1 MKTSDWITLLATRS
15 GPAPRHLVGRR
26 LLAAGLLGALA
37 SGAATLGLL
46 GLNPALAGA
55 PAALVTKLAYL
66 LALLA
71 GAALLLDRLAR
82 PGASPRRALPVLAA
96 ALLGLGATALVS
108 LAEAAPAQAAALFWG
123 RSWASCPWR
132 IAALSLPAL
141 AAALWALRGLAPTR
155 PPLAG
160 LAAGLFAGTLG
171 ALGYLLY
178 CSETSPL
185 FVLVWYTLGIVLAGL
200 AGTLLGARW
209 LRW

>member
-1 MKTSDWITLLATRS
+1 MKTSDWISLLATRA
-15 GPAPRHLVGRR
+15 GPAPRHWVGRR
-26 LLAAGLLGALA
+26 LLAAGLLGGLA
-37 SGAATLGLL
+37 SGAATLALL
-46 GLNPALAGA
+46 GLNPQLAA
-55 PAALVTKLAYL
+55 TPAALVTKLAYL

-71 GAALLLDRLAR
+71 GTALAMDRLAR

-96 ALLGLGATALVS
+96 ALLGLGAAALAS
-108 LAEAAPAQAAALFWG
+108 WADAPPGQAAALLWG

-155 PPLAG
+155 PRLAG

-178 CSETSPL
+178 CNETSPL
-185 FVLVWYTLGIVLAGL
+185 FVLVWYTLGVGLAGL
-200 AGTLLGARW
+200 AGAALGARW